1 MSQRFK
7 LHLYYN
13 QLGGFLAISCFFL
26 VLSHT
31 KSALKH
37 IVWGEILPAV
47 NCKNPL
53 CVGLNVEWN
62 IYNIDTHV
70 HIHILT
76 ERGKKG
82 RN

>member
-37 IVWGEILPAV
+37 IVLGEIQPV
-47 NCKNPL
+47 VDCKIPL
-53 CVGLNVEWN
+53 CVGMYIKLD
-62 IYNIDTHV
+62 IYKIDTHV

-76 ERGKKG
+76 ERGKKW
-82 RN
+82 RS